1 MSMHGIDWLKSLAC
15 WDGCNFSPLEVPI
28 VILRALGNPQNAFK
42 SIHIAGTNGKGSV
55 ATYLEKVA
63 ICSGKWNKV
72 GKITSPYLSSVTESA
87 CINENEVEID
97 KINSALIVIKRECE
111 NLCLV
116 PTQYVAL
123 VVSIFYLFKE
133 EQIDIA
139 IVECGMGG
147 RFDAT
152 NVLSNKVLNVI
163 TSISNDHEVQLG
175 PNLNDIAYHKAGI
188 INCSAPTIL
197 GPIDSS
203 LVDIFKR
210 EAELDGSKILLEGVD
225 YFIDEGLLEFQG
237 EKVNFRFTSNEPNYK
252 IINRVLAYV
261 AARSLEISSEDII
274 KGLQNA
280 HWAGRFDIYGST
292 LHSGKA
298 IIDVAHNA
306 EGVRELFSENVVSYL
321 NQFESITLVASFLKR
336 KNWIAMCELLIPLLE
351 LLGSK
356 ANLMLYSFSDDS
368 VSLSEVSNAF
378 PFIKATEIKSGD
390 EFLDLTAGC
399 VQVYFGTTL
408 LYEPF
413 ICWAQSQKLSLENGR

>member
-1 MSMHGIDWLKSLAC
+1 
-15 WDGCNFSPLEVPI
+15 
-28 VILRALGNPQNAFK
+28 
-42 SIHIAGTNGKGSV
+42 
-55 ATYLEKVA
+55 
-63 ICSGKWNKV
+63 
-72 GKITSPYLSSVTESA
+72 
-87 CINENEVEID
+87 
-97 KINSALIVIKRECE
+97 
-111 NLCLV
+111 
-116 PTQYVAL
+116 
-123 VVSIFYLFKE
+123 
-133 EQIDIA
+133 
-139 IVECGMGG
+139 
-147 RFDAT
+147 
-152 NVLSNKVLNVI
+152 
-163 TSISNDHEVQLG
+163 
-175 PNLNDIAYHKAGI
+175 
-188 INCSAPTIL
+188 
-197 GPIDSS
+197 
-203 LVDIFKR
+203 VDIFKR